1 MSEAGFNFETATSLG
16 RGVEDFELDLMR
28 ERTEE
33 RFDARS
39 EALLGLMEIF
49 MSAEEGE
56 GSPMVCPLDVFLVG

>member
-1 MSEAGFNFETATSLG
+1 MSEAGFSFETATSLG
-16 RGVEDFELDLMR
+16 RGVDDFELDLMR

-33 RFDARS
+33 RFEARS
-39 EALLGLMEIF
+39 TALLGLMGIF